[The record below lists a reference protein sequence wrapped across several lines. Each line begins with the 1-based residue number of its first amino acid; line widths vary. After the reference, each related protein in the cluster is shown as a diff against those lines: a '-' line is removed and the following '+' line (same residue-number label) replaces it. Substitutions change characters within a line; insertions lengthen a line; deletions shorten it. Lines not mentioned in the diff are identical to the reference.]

1 MIEKIWI
8 INFQQQ
14 KRYMISSTSAI
25 IPEALRNVPNV
36 LFIKSHCL
44 SGSEFVIFM
53 NALNIRVIP

>member
-25 IPEALRNVPNV
+25 IPEVLRNVPNV
-36 LFIKSHCL
+36 LFIKITL
-44 SGSEFVIFM
+44 FEQ
-53 NALNIRVIP
+53 